1 MVETKC
7 IHGRRKR
14 SCVECDGSAICIH
27 KIRKERCEECGG
39 SALCEHKIEKYKC
52 FKCKGGIFC
61 IHDKRKERCDEC
73 IKLLFCEHNNRKAT
87 CEQCKAER
95 TCEHEKTRDK
105 CNICNPSYLHCEHG
119 ITKYLC
125 KLCGGSAWC
134 FHEKYKSRCIDCK
147 ISGCGGSSL
156 CITTLC
162 EGLKNKKY
170 KGHCLR
176 CFIHLFPDEPVTC
189 NYKTKETSVVKYL
202 MEQFPDFTWI
212 WDKKVQDEC
221 SKKLPDLF
229 LDLGFQVL
237 IVEID
242 ENGHDGYDNMCE
254 NKRVM
259 ELSKDVEHRPI
270 VLIRFNPD
278 GYTDKNEKK
287 IPSCWCINKQ
297 GVCVVRY
304 QRAWEERLAFLQNQI
319 QYWIDNRTEKTIEH
333 IPLYFDG
340 M

>member
-105 CNICNPSYLHCEHG
+105 CNICNPSYYHCIHG
-119 ITKYLC
+119 ITKHMC
-125 KLCGGSAWC
+125 KQCGGSAWC
-134 FHEKYKSRCIDCK
+134 SHGKYKSRCKLCNGSALCK
-147 ISGCGGSSL
+147 SEWCDKLAI
-156 CITTLC
+156 
-162 EGLKNKKY
+162 KKY
-170 KGHCLR
+170 NGYCLT
-176 CFIHLFPDEPVTC
+176 CCIYLCPDIEVIR
-189 NYKTKETSVVKYL
+189 NYKTKEKNVVENIINY
-202 MEQFPDFTWI
+202 FPDFSWVA
-212 WDKKVQDEC
+212 DKRIQDGC
-221 SKKLPDLF
+221 SFRRPDLL
-229 LDLGFQVL
+229 LDLGTHII

-242 ENGHDGYDNMCE
+242 EYKHEGYECSCE
-254 NKRVM
+254 NKRIM
-259 ELSKDVEHRPI
+259 ELSQDANHRPI
-270 VLIRFNPD
+270 VFIRFNPD
-278 GYTDKNEKK
+278 GYIDQHGTK
-287 IPSCWCINKQ
+287 ITTCWKQ
-297 GVCVVRY
+297 NGLGVITLTKTKVKEWDNRIKCLL
-304 QRAWEERLAFLQNQI
+304 EQI
-319 QYWIDNRTEKTIEH
+319 QYWIDNPCEKTIE
-333 IPLYFDG
+333 IIELYYDG